1 MVARATR
8 DLIGP
13 GQAAA
18 IRDVLQAI
26 FIAELMLPSK
36 PLWITSGW
44 ISDIELVDNTAHAFA
59 CLQPDWPPAPIR
71 LSSLIEAIVLRGGE
85 VRLIV
90 RQIDHNDAFLGR
102 IADVR
107 RRHGPA
113 VGWRTDPSFHA
124 KGLLGDGFLLEG
136 SMNFTRSG
144 LTVSGERVTYRT
156 DLEGI
161 AQRRLEL
168 EEMWESMPPC

>member
-1 MVARATR
+1 MVVQATR
-8 DLIGP
+8 DLSGP

-18 IRDVLQAI
+18 IRDLLQAI
-26 FIAELMLPSK
+26 FIAELVLPSK

-44 ISDIELVDNTAHAFA
+44 ISDVEFVDNTAGAFG
-59 CLQPDWPPAPIR
+59 CLQPDWPAAPIR
-71 LSSLIEAIVLRGGE
+71 LSSAIEAIVARGGQ

-90 RQIDHNDAFLGR
+90 RQVDHNDSFLAR
-102 IADVR
+102 LADVR
-107 RRHGPA
+107 RRYGSA
-113 VGWRTDPSFHA
+113 AEWRTDPSFHA

-144 LTVSGERVTYRT
+144 LTVNDERVSYRT
-156 DLEGI
+156 DREGI

-168 EEMWESMPPC
+168 EEKWGSLPPC